1 VDRLAVAIIVCQFH
15 VRAEREQ
22 LSEKREQEIMSKL
35 ADIAD
40 RIKTKKETH
49 DRKADEWARRL
60 DAIDRRE
67 PQAFAAGDAVIAERD
82 ADLSEMENTMRQL
95 SNLPLAGSGHSDEQP
110 RSSEVALRQVK

>member
-1 VDRLAVAIIVCQFH
+1 MDRLAVAIIVCQFH
-15 VRAEREQ
+15 VRAEREK
-22 LSEKREQEIMSKL
+22 LWEEEAMSKL

-40 RIKTKKETH
+40 RIKTKKESH
-49 DRKADEWARRL
+49 ERKADDWARRL